1 MNILFPLLM
10 RLAQVQSEAVDR
22 LALQAALEK
31 IDSDAAG
38 SQAQSAR
45 QTVDDLLRSLQLP
58 SARWLRSSSI
68 DPSAC
73 PCLIHRPDQGWALL
87 RGRTAQNEWLTETY
101 DPATNRWIETPLHAL
116 SDWTVA
122 KLKLARPYDAAG
134 SEVYKLIRREIFAPK
149 RIWFEG
155 VLAGFMI
162 NLIALATSFYS
173 MQVYD
178 RVVPTGASQTLWVL
192 TSGVL
197 LAVLFETL
205 AKLARSR
212 LFEQLVDQVD
222 QKLARE
228 VYSRF
233 LAIRLDQLPRSVGT
247 LASQLRGYESVRSFL
262 TAMTSHLMIDVPFAL
277 LFLLVI
283 AWIGGWL
290 AAIPLVFFCL
300 ALSLGLVLRN
310 RVDGLSKKA
319 QAASNFKTGLL
330 VETIEGAET
339 IKSGQ
344 SGWRMLSRWIGTT
357 DEARSVEQEM
367 RRVSEY
373 AQFFA
378 AAMQQI
384 SYVLMVAIGALQ
396 ISRGEL
402 TMGGLIACSILSG
415 RVLGPVAALPDRL
428 VQWANTRSALQGL
441 DRIWTLQDDHHGQE
455 QAILPQTVKGH
466 YAFEKV
472 TASYGQGQVLS
483 IAELQIRPGEKVG
496 VLGPVGAGKTT
507 FLRLLSG
514 MYKPQAGIVKMD
526 GLDLA
531 HISKPVLAERVG
543 YLQQEGRLFAG
554 TLRENLILGLI
565 DPGDEVILEA
575 ARTTG
580 LMQSVIAAHPQGLQQ
595 AIAEGG
601 SGLSSGQRQLVN
613 LTRVFLRRPR
623 IWLLDEPTASMDGAL
638 EQHIIGA
645 LAKAMQVEDVLVV
658 VTHKPE
664 LLRLVNRI
672 IVIANHQIVMDGP
685 RDAVLQR
692 LSAGRNPGAPTGAAP
707 APNAQGVAA

>member
-10 RLAQVQSEAVDR
+10 RLAQVQSEPVDR
-22 LALQAALEK
+22 LAMQAAIEQ
-31 IDSDAAG
+31 IDTQSPGLTDQSPREAVERLIDA
-38 SQAQSAR
+38 
-45 QTVDDLLRSLQLP
+45 LQLP
-58 SARWLRSSSI
+58 KARWIRAGSV
-68 DPSAC
+68 DPANC
-73 PCLIHRPDQGWALL
+73 PCLIHRADQGWALL
-87 RGRTAQNEWLTETY
+87 RGRTSQNEWLTETF
-101 DPATNRWIETPLHAL
+101 DAKTNRWVETPLHAL
-116 SDWTVA
+116 NDWVVV
-122 KLKLARPYDAAG
+122 KLKLARPYDPSG
-134 SEVYKLIRREIFAPK
+134 SEVYKLIRREIFSRK
-149 RIWFEG
+149 KIWAEG
-155 VLAGFMI
+155 VLAGLMI
-162 NLIALATSFYS
+162 NSIALATSFYS

-192 TSGVL
+192 TTGVL
-197 LAVLFETL
+197 LAIFFETL

-233 LAIRLDQLPRSVGT
+233 LAIRLDQLPRSVGS
-247 LASQLRGYESVRSFL
+247 LASQLKGYETVRSFL
-262 TAMTSHLMIDVPFAL
+262 TSLTSHLMIDVPFAL
-277 LFLLVI
+277 FFLLIIGWV
-283 AWIGGWL
+283 GGWL
-290 AAIPLVFFCL
+290 AVIPLVFFCI
-300 ALSLGLVLRN
+300 SLGAGLFFRR
-310 RVDGLSKKA
+310 RVDVLSKKA
-319 QAASNFKTGLL
+319 NAATNFKTGLL
-330 VETIEGAET
+330 VETVEGAET

-357 DEARSVEQEM
+357 DEARDVEQEM

-373 AQFFA
+373 SQFLV

-384 SYVLMVAIGALQ
+384 SYVLLVAVGSLQ

-428 VQWANTRSALQGL
+428 IQWAHTRTALQGL

-455 QAILPQTVKGH
+455 QAIAPQTVKGH
-466 YAFEKV
+466 YSFEKV
-472 TASYGQGQVLS
+472 AASYGQSQALS
-483 IAELQIRPGEKVG
+483 IAELQIRPGEKIG
-496 VLGPVGAGKTT
+496 VLGPIGAGKTT

-565 DPGDEVILEA
+565 DPGDDVILEA

-580 LMQSVIAAHPQGLQQ
+580 LMQSVISAHPQGLQQ
-595 AIAEGG
+595 MIHEGG

-638 EQHIIGA
+638 EQHILAA
-645 LAKAMQVEDVLVV
+645 LSRSLQPEDVLVV

-664 LLRLVNRI
+664 LLRLVGRI
-672 IVIANHQIVMDGP
+672 IVVANHQIVMDGP
-685 RDAVLQR
+685 KDVVLQR
-692 LSAGRNPGAPTGAAP
+692 LSAARTQSGPAAAGPTTAE
-707 APNAQGVAA
+707 QGVAA

>member
-1 MNILFPLLM
+1 
-10 RLAQVQSEAVDR
+10 V
-22 LALQAALEK
+22 
-31 IDSDAAG
+31 
-38 SQAQSAR
+38 
-45 QTVDDLLRSLQLP
+45 
-58 SARWLRSSSI
+58 
-68 DPSAC
+68 
-73 PCLIHRPDQGWALL
+73 
-87 RGRTAQNEWLTETY
+87 
-101 DPATNRWIETPLHAL
+101 
-116 SDWTVA
+116 
-122 KLKLARPYDAAG
+122 
-134 SEVYKLIRREIFAPK
+134 VYKLIRREIFAPK
-149 RIWFEG
+149 RIWIEG

-162 NLIALATSFYS
+162 NLIALAASFYS

-192 TSGVL
+192 TTGVL
-197 LAVLFETL
+197 LAVFFETL

-247 LASQLRGYESVRSFL
+247 LASQLRGYETVRSFL

-283 AWIGGWL
+283 FWIGGSL
-290 AAIPLVFFCL
+290 AIIPLVFFCL
-300 ALSLGLVLRN
+300 ALTLGLVLRN

-357 DEARSVEQEM
+357 DEARGVEQDM

-373 AQFFA
+373 SQFLA
-378 AAMQQI
+378 AAFQQV
-384 SYVLMVAIGALQ
+384 SYVLLVAIGALQ

-428 VQWANTRSALQGL
+428 VQWAHTRSALQGL

-455 QAILPQTVKGH
+455 QAISPQTVKGH
-466 YAFEKV
+466 YTFEKV
-472 TASYGQGQVLS
+472 AASYGQGQALA

-496 VLGPVGAGKTT
+496 VLGPIGAGKTT

-595 AIAEGG
+595 AIHEGG

-645 LAKAMQVEDVLVV
+645 LAKSLQSEDVLVV

-672 IVIANHQIVMDGP
+672 IVVANHQIVMDGP
-685 RDAVLQR
+685 KDAVLQR
-692 LSAGRNPGAPTGAAP
+692 LSAGRQAGAPAGAAP
-707 APNAQGVAA
+707 GPNAQGVAA

>member
-10 RLAQVQSEAVDR
+10 RLAQIQSEPVDR
-22 LALQAALEK
+22 LALQAAIEQ
-31 IDSDAAG
+31 IDKQEQTGES
-38 SQAQSAR
+38 SSPR
-45 QTVDDLLRSLQLP
+45 QFIEQVLQSLQLP
-58 SARWLRSSSI
+58 KARFLKSSAV
-68 DPSAC
+68 DPAAC

-101 DPATNRWIETPLHAL
+101 DTQTNRWVETPRHAL
-116 SDWTVA
+116 SEWLVV

-134 SEVYKLIRREIFAPK
+134 SEVFKLILREVFSRR
-149 RIWFEG
+149 RIWIEG
-155 VLAGFMI
+155 ALAGLTI

-205 AKLARSR
+205 AKLARAR
-212 LFEQLVDQVD
+212 LFEQLVDHVD

-233 LAIRLDQLPRSVGT
+233 LAIRLDQLPRSVGS
-247 LASQLRGYESVRSFL
+247 LAAQLKGYETVRGFL
-262 TAMTSHLMIDVPFAL
+262 TAVTSHVMIDVPFAL

-283 AWIGGWL
+283 FWVGGWL
-290 AAIPLVFFCL
+290 ALIPLVFFVIS
-300 ALSLGLVLRN
+300 LSLGLFFRR
-310 RVDGLSKKA
+310 RVDVLSKKA
-319 QAASNFKTGLL
+319 NAASNFKTGLL
-330 VETIEGAET
+330 VETVEGAET

-357 DEARSVEQEM
+357 DEARDVEQEM

-373 AQFFA
+373 SQYMLAG
-378 AAMQQI
+378 MQQL
-384 SYVLMVAIGALQ
+384 SYILMVAAGAMQ

-402 TMGGLIACSILSG
+402 TMGAMIACSILSG

-428 VQWANTRSALQGL
+428 IQWAHTRTALQGL
-441 DRIWTLQDDHHGQE
+441 DRIWSLQDDHHGQE
-455 QAILPQTVKGH
+455 QAIAPQTIKGH
-466 YAFEKV
+466 YSFEKV
-472 TASYGQGQVLS
+472 AASYGQGQALA
-483 IAELQIRPGEKVG
+483 IAELQIQPGEKIG
-496 VLGPVGAGKTT
+496 VLGPIGAGKTT

-514 MYKPQAGIVKMD
+514 MYKPQAGLVRID

-531 HISKPVLAERVG
+531 HVSKPVLAERVG

-565 DPGDEVILEA
+565 DPGDDVILEA
-575 ARTTG
+575 ARVTG
-580 LMQSVIAAHPQGLQQ
+580 LMQSVISPNPQGLQQ
-595 AIAEGG
+595 MIHEGG
-601 SGLSSGQRQLVN
+601 TGLSSGQRQLVN
-613 LTRVFLRRPR
+613 LTRVFLRHPR
-623 IWLLDEPTASMDGAL
+623 VWLLDEPTASMDGAL
-638 EQHIIGA
+638 EQHILGA
-645 LAKAMQVEDVLVV
+645 LAKSLQPEDVMVV

-685 RDAVLQR
+685 KDAVLQR
-692 LSAGRNPGAPTGAAP
+692 LSQGRNQAPPAGASPS
-707 APNAQGVAA
+707 AQGAVA